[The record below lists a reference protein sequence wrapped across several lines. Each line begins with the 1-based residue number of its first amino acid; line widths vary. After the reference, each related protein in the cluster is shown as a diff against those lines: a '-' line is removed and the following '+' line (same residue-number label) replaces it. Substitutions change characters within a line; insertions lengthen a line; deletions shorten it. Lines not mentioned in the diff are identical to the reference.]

1 MTFSS
6 VPSKTLGSQFPT
18 LLIQF
23 TPYIFQTEFVFYIDF
38 FHSYD
43 I

>member
-1 MTFSS
+1 MTLIN
-6 VPSKTLGSQFPT
+6 VPSRALGSQFPT

-23 TPYIFQTEFVFYIDF
+23 SPYILQTEFVFYIDF

-43 I
+43 S